1 MNQKTVLVTFKTVI
15 ALLGFSAIVTE
26 IATLVERQSLN
37 IVNFFSYFTVE
48 NNIIFAFTIL
58 LSAFATASGK
68 SSRFLDSLRG
78 FSTVF
83 MVVVGIGFAILLSG
97 IEGIPL
103 TAVPWDNTV
112 LHYIIPVAAVVDYLI
127 DRPKHRLYFSRSF
140 LWMIYPVA
148 YIIYALVRGQLTG
161 WYPYPFLNPA
171 NDGWM
176 SVGITIGGLF
186 VLSVALIWLV
196 SLLSGSR
203 R

>member
-26 IATLVERQSLN
+26 LATLVERQSLN